1 MNYAGFG
8 VIAIKGIQELQTQIK
23 QQNETIDNL
32 QIQGQKQQ
40 VMMEQMKTIL
50 DKLAPGQFQNVNA
63 GASLQQNS
71 PNPAR
76 TATSI
81 GYNIPTNNGSAQL
94 QLIDNL
100 GRTVK
105 TIQLNSS
112 GRINLD
118 LSSLSSGTY
127 TYSLVLDGKVVET
140 KKLVKASE

>member
-1 MNYAGFG
+1 VPLVKA
-8 VIAIKGIQELQTQIK
+8 VQELSKKNEELEETNKEIK
-23 QQNETIDNL
+23 NENL
-32 QIQGQKQQ
+32 QLKQR
-40 VMMEQMKTIL
+40 L
-50 DKLAPGQFQNVNA
+50 DKLEAVVLGKKDINSFTSYMGLEQNI
-63 GASLQQNS
+63 
-71 PNPAR
+71 PNPAKN
-76 TATSI
+76 TTSI
-81 GYNIPTNNGSAQL
+81 RYSIPTNNGSAQL

-127 TYSLVLDGKVVET
+127 TYSLIVDGKVVET